1 MQIETGGRKKIV
13 MAKKIVL
20 FIANY
25 VPPIVLGSLLSASL
39 LILTLLIFYI
49 FYKNEAENSTSE
61 FMAITDQRMSFWKT
75 VHLQI
80 FSMETLWNNDI
91 DTT

>member
-1 MQIETGGRKKIV
+1 MAEKI
-13 MAKKIVL
+13 AP

-25 VPPIVLGSLLSASL
+25 VPPTVLSSLLSASL
-39 LILTLLIFYI
+39 LVLTLLIFYI

-61 FMAITDQRMSFWKT
+61 FMAITDQLTSFWKT

-80 FSMETLWNNDI
+80 LSMETL
-91 DTT
+91 

>member
-1 MQIETGGRKKIV
+1 

-20 FIANY
+20 FTANY
-25 VPPIVLGSLLSASL
+25 VPPIVLSTLLSASL

-61 FMAITDQRMSFWKT
+61 FTAITDQLM
-75 VHLQI
+75 
-80 FSMETLWNNDI
+80 
-91 DTT
+91 

>member
-1 MQIETGGRKKIV
+1 

-25 VPPIVLGSLLSASL
+25 VPPIVLSTLLSVSL

-61 FMAITDQRMSFWKT
+61 FTAITDQLM
-75 VHLQI
+75 
-80 FSMETLWNNDI
+80 
-91 DTT
+91 